1 MFDRLPLAVPG
12 ATQPSEA
19 FERLFPFDLL
29 PVPLMRALAVGD
41 IETVERLGGLELL
54 EEDLALL
61 TWRCPSGTDYGQL
74 LRGVLDTLHQERA
87 A

>member
-1 MFDRLPLAVPG
+1 
-12 ATQPSEA
+12 
-19 FERLFPFDLL
+19 
-29 PVPLMRALAVGD
+29 MRALAVGD

-54 EEDLALL
+54 EEDMALL

-74 LRGVLDTLHQERA
+74 LRGILDTLHQERA